1 MSIREKIYTYYFY
14 NYARMDYNL
23 IAETENEEK
32 IYYNPEYGKIVV
44 FVEDKELGKKCYDTV
59 KDLCRN
65 KVKIQNLQD
74 NEWDFVI
81 KVCKSC
87 YIYCVWQIFFFYYC
101 IF

>member
-74 NEWDFVI
+74 DEWDFVI
-81 KVCKSC
+81 TN
-87 YIYCVWQIFFFYYC
+87 FYEKKKA
-101 IF
+101 